1 MEDGSGVQ
9 KRENFKKLS
18 FQSAFPVLELC
29 SWLNR
34 LNFEFCGCFIMA
46 ERTSVKCSL
55 ELNENFA
62 LIAV

>member
-1 MEDGSGVQ
+1 MGDGSGAQ

-18 FQSAFPVLELC
+18 FPSAFPVLELC
-29 SWLNR
+29 SWLHGS
-34 LNFEFCGCFIMA
+34 NFEFCGCFIMA

-55 ELNENFA
+55 ELNQNFA

>member
-1 MEDGSGVQ
+1 MGDGRGVQ
-9 KRENFKKLS
+9 KGENFKKLK
-18 FQSAFPVLELC
+18 FQSAFTVLELC

-34 LNFEFCGCFIMA
+34 LNFELCGCFIMA

>member
-1 MEDGSGVQ
+1 MGDGSGAQ
-9 KRENFKKLS
+9 KGETFKKLS
-18 FQSAFPVLELC
+18 FQSVFPVLESC
-29 SWLNR
+29 VHGYI
-34 LNFEFCGCFIMA
+34 EFCVCFIMA